1 MYQILESIAIALQSI
16 WASKLRSFM
25 TVLGNIVAVTS
36 IVTVVSLIQGM
47 NAMVS
52 SAIVTDVGADGFTI
66 QRRPITRTEE
76 EEERTR
82 NNPNITLAEADAVK
96 AFSPVIASVVAQANR
111 PGTITY
117 RDQILENIQ
126 IQGVTGE
133 YVNFTTFDAER
144 GRLMSPTEVE
154 RNQPLA
160 VIGYDVAEQLFGDL
174 TPLDRIIKIQGI
186 HFRVVGVSE
195 KKGSVFGNSMDQF
208 AVIPIGAHMKLF
220 GSRPNLSLMVKPV
233 STEVLPTAMDDA
245 TVALRVA
252 RRLKPA
258 EPDNFGI
265 FTSDTLLGLYR
276 QATNGIF
283 AVLVGIV
290 ALSLTR
296 ELAPVLT
303 ALMVNGRVGS
313 AMAAELGTM
322 RVTEQVD
329 ALESMAID
337 PMQYLVAPRLLATV
351 VMVPA
356 LTMIFNV
363 IGLAGCWYVAVQQL
377 QVPEGGFWARIWWF
391 VDEDD
396 VLGGCFKG
404 AVFGFILASVGCYQ
418 GFNTRGGAEG
428 VGRATTRAVVI
439 SGVLILTSDYFL
451 TRILAPL
458 SVG

>member
-1 MYQILESIAIALQSI
+1 MTQILESVAIALQSI

-36 IVTVVSLIQGM
+36 IVTVVSLIQGL
-47 NAMVS
+47 NSMVS
-52 SAIVTDVGADGFTI
+52 SAIVTDVGADGFI
-66 QRRPITRTEE
+66 MQRRPVTRTDD

-82 NNPNITLAEADAVK
+82 NNPNITLAEADAVR
-96 AFSPVIASVVAQANR
+96 AFSPAIASVVAQANR

-117 RDQILENIQ
+117 RDQVLETVQ
-126 IQGVTGE
+126 IQGVTSE

-154 RNQPLA
+154 RNQPL
-160 VIGYDVAEQLFGDL
+160 VLLGYDVAEQLFRDL
-174 TPLDRIIKIQGI
+174 TPLDRIIMIQGV

-233 STEVLPTAMDDA
+233 STEVLPIAMDDA

-252 RRLKPA
+252 RRLTPA

-290 ALSLTR
+290 ALSLVVGGIVIMNIMLMVVTERTR
-296 ELAPVLT
+296 EIGLRKALGARRTDIMSQVLT
-303 ALMVNGRVGS
+303 ESVTLSTVG
-313 AMAAELGTM
+313 
-322 RVTEQVD
+322 
-329 ALESMAID
+329 
-337 PMQYLVAPRLLATV
+337 
-351 VMVPA
+351 
-356 LTMIFNV
+356 
-363 IGLAGCWYVAVQQL
+363 GLAGLALGFLAARAISAVTPL
-377 QVPEGGFWARIWWF
+377 PARLEPWSIL
-391 VDEDD
+391 
-396 VLGGCFKG
+396 LGIGITATVGLFFG
-404 AVFGFILASVGCYQ
+404 AYPALRAARLDPIEAL
-418 GFNTRGGAEG
+418 
-428 VGRATTRAVVI
+428 GRE
-439 SGVLILTSDYFL
+439 
-451 TRILAPL
+451 
-458 SVG
+458 

>member
-1 MYQILESIAIALQSI
+1 MNQILESVAIALQSI

-25 TVLGNIVAVTS
+25 TVLGNIVAVAS

-47 NAMVS
+47 NSMVS

-66 QRRPITRTEE
+66 QRRPITRTDD

-111 PGTITY
+111 PGIITY
-117 RDQILENIQ
+117 RDQVLENIQ
-126 IQGVTGE
+126 IQGVTSE

-154 RNQPLA
+154 RNQPLV

-174 TPLDRIIKIQGI
+174 TPIDRTIKLQGV

-195 KKGSVFGNSMDQF
+195 KKGSVFGNSMDHF

-233 STEVLPTAMDDA
+233 STEALPAAMDDA

-290 ALSLTR
+290 ALSLVVGGIVIMNIMLMVVSERTR
-296 ELAPVLT
+296 EIGLRKALGARRKDIMSQVLT
-303 ALMVNGRVGS
+303 ESVTLSTVG
-313 AMAAELGTM
+313 
-322 RVTEQVD
+322 
-329 ALESMAID
+329 
-337 PMQYLVAPRLLATV
+337 
-351 VMVPA
+351 
-356 LTMIFNV
+356 
-363 IGLAGCWYVAVQQL
+363 GLAGIALGSLAARAISAVTPL
-377 QVPEGGFWARIWWF
+377 PARLEPWSIL
-391 VDEDD
+391 
-396 VLGGCFKG
+396 LGIGITAAVGLFFG
-404 AVFGFILASVGCYQ
+404 AYPAS
-418 GFNTRGGAEG
+418 
-428 VGRATTRAVVI
+428 RAARLDPIEA
-439 SGVLILTSDYFL
+439 L
-451 TRILAPL
+451 RRE
-458 SVG
+458 